1 MSGRRW
7 RLLGVVA
14 ALPAMMAAAP
24 AAPASGQSLEVGPNL
39 SGVWMAEPGVIHFHV
54 LHRFQV
60 LDPPARKVINTPT
73 FLLGAGVADRA
84 MLGFRYATSSLLVR
98 AEPNEWEA
106 YGRWSPLAEGRSWV
120 DGAVQAG
127 WNGTAGSADGE
138 LALARGVGP
147 VRVHLAGRGFSA
159 WRGGDPELAVAGGAV
174 WRLHRWVAL
183 AADAARVLD
192 GESEPAWGAGLQLA
206 IPYSPHTLSLHA
218 SNVNATTLQSSTV
231 GIPDRRLWGFEF
243 TVPITLS
250 RYFGGRRASPSAGGA
265 GARQEP
271 PARGPEARRAT
282 VDGSAPGDTAVVTM
296 DNRLRFL
303 PDTIRVRAGQAVR
316 WENTS
321 VLIHTVTADPALA
334 RDPANVSLPP
344 GAPPFDSGDML
355 PEDDFTH
362 VFRVPGVYRYVC
374 LPHERAG
381 MVGVVIVED
390 V

>member
-1 MSGRRW
+1 MGRRW
-7 RLLGVVA
+7 AVA
-14 ALPAMMAAAP
+14 LAFSAAQLTATGALPATP
-24 AAPASGQSLEVGPNL
+24 ALGQALEMSPNL
-39 SGVWMAEPGVIHFHV
+39 SGVWIAEAGVIQFNV

-60 LDPPARKVINTPT
+60 LDPPSRKVLNTPT
-73 FLLGAGVADRA
+73 FLVGAGVGHQA
-84 MLGFRYATSSLLVR
+84 MVGFRYATSSLLVH

-106 YGRWSPLAEGRSWV
+106 YGLWAPVAQERAWV
-120 DGAVQAG
+120 DGAVRAG

-138 LALARGVGP
+138 LAVARGVGP

-159 WRGGDPELAVAGGAV
+159 WRGGDPELAVAAGAV

-231 GIPDRRLWGFEF
+231 GIPGRRLWGFEF

-250 RYFGGRRASPSAGGA
+250 RYFGGRRASAPAGGA
-265 GARQEP
+265 EARREP
-271 PARGPEARRAT
+271 QGRGPEARVRG
-282 VDGSAPGDTAVVTM
+282 DHSAPSDTAVVTM
-296 DNRLRFL
+296 DDRLRFL

-334 RDPANVSLPP
+334 WDPANVSLPP
-344 GAPPFDSGDML
+344 GAAPFDSGDML
-355 PEDDFTH
+355 PEGDYTH

-381 MVGVVIVED
+381 MVGVVIVEGD
-390 V
+390 